1 MEEKRYSSVLYTG
14 EQVHFH
20 ILQVVFI
27 KRVVT
32 HSENVHF
39 QVHESK

>member
-14 EQVHFH
+14 EQVHFQ
-20 ILQVVFI
+20 IVQVVFI
-27 KRVVT
+27 KRVVA
-32 HSENVHF
+32 HSQNFHF